1 MCIIYMKP
9 WGILNEWT
17 PFDPTF
23 RMRNKVS
30 PVCFSTKWHLPK
42 PCLCLSPNLNF
53 LFHWL
58 IIVVSSSTALCPLLS
73 HSVKWYFIV
82 WILYNCFFHLR
93 ILRHDV
99 VEDVEFCCIC
109 MCLHSSLLS
118 DYCYI
123 PTWLNTSHRILR
135 LTQLSDILRLIT
147 ATIQTNRYMASLW
160 VWGHY

>member
-1 MCIIYMKP
+1 MKL

-17 PFDPTF
+17 LFDPTF
-23 RMRNKVS
+23 RMGNKVS
-30 PVCFSTKWHLPK
+30 PVCFPPSDSS
-42 PCLCLSPNLNF
+42 LSHVYASHQIWIF

-58 IIVVSSSTALCPLLS
+58 IIIVSSSALCPLLS
-73 HSVKWYFIV
+73 LSVKWHFIV

-99 VEDVEFCCIC
+99 IKDVEFCCIC
-109 MCLHSSLLS
+109 MCLHSNLLS
-118 DYCYI
+118 DLCYI

-147 ATIQTNRYMASLW
+147 ATIQTSRYVASLW